1 MIREF
6 QIYGEVVSFDT
17 TYRTNKEYRPLT
29 LFVGLNNH
37 REMIVFG
44 AALLYEEI
52 TRAFEW
58 LFNVF
63 FRVMSSDK
71 LQTFITDKDPA
82 INLAV
87 SLVMPQTYHRLC
99 IWHLEQNVYKHLGHI
114 FRAHKFQSD
123 FSKLLFDYEYEAVF
137 LNAWEEMLEKYDLK
151 DNSWL
156 KNTFTLR
163 KKKWS
168 MTYGRDT
175 FSVGMRSTQLSESF
189 NGSLKAYLKSDLDIV
204 QFFKHFERAV
214 DDNRANEGKS
224 KYTATIFDLF
234 EKQWEKSLLVSVNN
248 FCDEGDCYKYNVR
261 THESDREHTVAMN
274 QSTHTVAMNHS
285 TKIVSC
291 SCKLFEFSGILC
303 GHALKILDILN
314 VKDKIFDYYIV
325 KRWTKDAT
333 NLMAMKIKGSTEG
346 SDPKAEVSTRY
357 KYLCKNFIQIASEA
371 SEFREI

>member
-1 MIREF
+1 MIRDF

-37 REMIVFG
+37 REIIVFG
-44 AALLYEEI
+44 VVLLYEE
-52 TRAFEW
+52 TTGAFEW

-71 LQTFITDKDPA
+71 LQKFITDKDPA

-99 IWHLEQNVYKHLGHI
+99 IWHLGQNVYKRLGHI
-114 FRAHKFQSD
+114 FRAHKSFQSD
-123 FSKLLFDYEYEAVF
+123 FSKLLFDYEYEADF
-137 LNAWEEMLEKYDLK
+137 LNTWDEMLEKYDLK

-163 KKKWS
+163 KKWS
-168 MTYGRDT
+168 MTYGRDK
-175 FSVGMRSTQLSESF
+175 FLVGMRNTQLSESF

-214 DDNRANEGKS
+214 DDNRANERKS

-248 FCDEGDCYKYNVR
+248 FCDKGDCYKYNVR
-261 THESDREHTVAMN
+261 THESDTEYTVAMN
-274 QSTHTVAMNHS
+274 QS

-303 GHALKILDILN
+303 GHALKILDTLN

-333 NLMAMKIKGSTEG
+333 NLMAMEIKGSMGG
-346 SDPKAEVSTRY
+346 SDPKVEVSTRY